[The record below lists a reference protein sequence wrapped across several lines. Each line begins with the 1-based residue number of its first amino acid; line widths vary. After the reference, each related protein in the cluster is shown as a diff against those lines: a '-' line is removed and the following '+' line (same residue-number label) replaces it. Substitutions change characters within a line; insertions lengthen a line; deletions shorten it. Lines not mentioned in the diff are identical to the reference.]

1 MQLTLKELIKITRL
15 SGEHFSCFVS
25 ILSFSSLLAMIDTS
39 ALYAQFLSHPLT
51 PPSVR
56 NYVSTVKLL
65 HVITGHSISQFTSY
79 ELRITL
85 RGLERLAQH
94 VLSHAPPVTPAILCK
109 LVSQVNLQDPSLVSY
124 CVAFLFTFF
133 LLARVSNIVPRSRSR
148 MHASFCR
155 RRSDIVFTTDGF
167 LVTFHCTKTIQF
179 GRQRLSLPLL
189 SMLGSPICPVHMF
202 SLMCSLVPAPSDSP
216 AFVFPG
222 AGGKLV
228 PIVKSQFV
236 SVFCDLLRR
245 TEIPDSDRFPGHSF
259 HRGAASWAFHLGV
272 PGEIIQVYGD

>member
-1 MQLTLKELIKITRL
+1 MGTKEVAATYTVCPDSSSLLDVQLTLKELIKITRL

-39 ALYAQFLSHPLT
+39 ALYAQFLSRPLT

-94 VLSHAPPVTPAILCK
+94 VPQRAPAITPAILCK

-124 CVAFLFTFF
+124 CAAFLFTFF
-133 LLARVSNIVPRSRSR
+133 LLTRVSNIVPRSRSR
-148 MHASFCR
+148 MHASFCLR
-155 RRSDIVFTTDGF
+155 CSDIVFTTDGL
-167 LVTFHCTKTIQF
+167 LVQKYNHT
-179 GRQRLSLPLL
+179 LL
-189 SMLGSPICPVHMF
+189 LTSWY
-202 SLMCSLVPAPSDSP
+202 D
-216 AFVFPG
+216 
-222 AGGKLV
+222 
-228 PIVKSQFV
+228 V
-236 SVFCDLLRR
+236 SHAM
-245 TEIPDSDRFPGHSF
+245 RFRVWG
-259 HRGAASWAFHLGV
+259 
-272 PGEIIQVYGD
+272 